1 MQNKDKIAIMDLL
14 LEQISLRTE
23 DLKSVPK
30 MIGSLNKVVGLNG
43 FKKAEIG
50 TPVFDTGDRYM
61 IMLES
66 LNGKISV
73 EVTYY
78 KETLSP
84 SVDFI

>member
-1 MQNKDKIAIMDLL
+1 MDLL